1 MPSNSA
7 PRPRLNL
14 RTAVALI
21 AAGAVLGLSSLTV
34 VHAEQDAHKK
44 GNKVFTCAVGTACI
58 EGNSTGDNNTYG
70 VFGNGA
76 NGDGVHG
83 ITAATGANSGVAGIA
98 TTSSG
103 SARGVYGRAISGNG
117 VYGTSTNNAGVYG
130 TSTSNVGIF
139 GTSASS
145 DAIYGTISNTN
156 GAAVHGVS
164 TAHGSDE
171 GIAVLGVAAQGTAIL
186 ADASSTGEHNPVLQA
201 FGENQGSF
209 LFQASNLAKYA
220 TCEIDPSA
228 NLTCTGTIQGET
240 VLLRQRSSQGHHVL
254 AYTPRAAIAT
264 IEDFGTARLADGV
277 TNVQIPTDFASVM
290 DHGWY
295 YVFLTPDGDTR
306 GLYVNMRTPTS
317 FQVRENEHGRSNV
330 AFDYRIVAHP
340 LGASSQRLPNAPRLP
355 HPQLRTV
362 AH

>member
-1 MPSNSA
+1 MLSNNS
-7 PRPRLNL
+7 PRPRLHL
-14 RTAVALI
+14 RTAVALT
-21 AAGAVLGLSSLTV
+21 AAGAILGLSSLTV

-83 ITAATGANSGVAGIA
+83 ITAATGASSGVAGIA
-98 TTSSG
+98 TASSG
-103 SARGVYGRAISGNG
+103 TAHGVYGRATSGI
-117 VYGTSTNNAGVYG
+117 GVYG
-130 TSTSNVGIF
+130 TSTSNFGIF

-171 GIAVLGVAAQGTAIL
+171 GIAVLGVAAQGTAVL

-228 NLTCTGTIQGET
+228 NLSCTGTIQGQT
-240 VLLRQRSSQGHHVL
+240 VLVRQRSSQGHHVL
-254 AYTPRAAIAT
+254 AYTPRASTPT
-264 IEDFGTARLADGV
+264 IEDFGTARMSDGIA
-277 TNVQIPTDFASVM
+277 NVQIPSDFASVT

-317 FQVRENEHGRSNV
+317 FQVRENERGHSNV

-340 LGASSQRLPNAPRLP
+340 LGASSQRLPIAPRLP
-355 HPQLRTV
+355 HLRLPAAV
-362 AH
+362 H